1 MKQNYLTLPE
11 DSTEVLRGC
20 FSAVAMGA
28 PFILLIL
35 FTWLGVQRREIVL
48 ERDGRIAA
56 EQELDATQRERDS
69 TVALLTQ
76 RLAKADAARRDAEAK
91 ASAAL
96 DAKTRAEVQFA
107 QDEQELSLI
116 RAARSVAASDAPAQV
131 SQQSPVAAPVADT
144 QTPPVPVAALPP
156 ATTVPSA
163 AEITEFVRMH
173 LGRMMGPVAGQLA
186 DYFEVTDFHDKPNA
200 SLEAIAMDRTR
211 WEEKWPRRLIFKDDV
226 RPEVVFN
233 SDPNF
238 TWVATAEFNWRWAF
252 WGRTGTMI
260 QGVYR
265 DTWKIVPGVGGLKIV
280 FEHSVDAATGRSR
293 D

>member
-20 FSAVAMGA
+20 FWAVAMGA
-28 PFILLIL
+28 PFVLLIL
-35 FTWLGVQRREIVL
+35 FTWLGVQRREIIL

-56 EQELDATQRERDS
+56 EQELDITQRERDS
-69 TVALLTQ
+69 TVAILNQ
-76 RLAKADAARRDAEAK
+76 RLEKAQTARSDAEAK

-96 DAKTRAEVQFA
+96 DAKTRAEAQFA

-116 RAARSVAASDAPAQV
+116 RTARSVPANDAPVQV
-131 SQQSPVAAPVADT
+131 SQQSPAAAPPADT
-144 QTPPVPVAALPP
+144 QTPPATAVPN
-156 ATTVPSA
+156 A
-163 AEITEFVRMH
+163 AEIADFVRTH

-186 DYFEVTDFHDKPNA
+186 DYFEVTDFHDKPSA
-200 SLEAIAMDRTR
+200 SREAIAMDRTR
-211 WEEKWPRRLIFKDDV
+211 WEEKWPRRLIFKDEV

-238 TWVATAEFNWRWAF
+238 NWVATAVFNWRWAF

-265 DTWKIVPGVGGLKIV
+265 DTWKIVPGVGGLKLIS
-280 FEHSVDAATGRSR
+280 EHSVDAATGRSR